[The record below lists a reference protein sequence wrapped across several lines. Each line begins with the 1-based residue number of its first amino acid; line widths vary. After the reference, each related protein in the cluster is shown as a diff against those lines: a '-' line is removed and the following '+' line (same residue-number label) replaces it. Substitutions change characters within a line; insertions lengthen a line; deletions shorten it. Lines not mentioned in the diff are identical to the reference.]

1 LLHSNATGTVEVTVV
16 ATLVKVGT
24 KTKALIRKQGY
35 PTRSKT
41 FVKHL
46 DAQVWAKKVESEMER
61 GCFDDS
67 ARLKQFHYSEALE
80 AYLESCRRRKLR
92 ATKFIE
98 AHSRILQRHLGDL
111 RLSDIT
117 HQVLAA
123 YRDERLHSVAAATVK
138 HELGIAHRALK
149 HQFRTLGV
157 PVERIPTVRHPT
169 ISNARERR
177 VRPEELEALLTQI
190 PNAEMR
196 VTVQLAVETGMRRGE
211 LVNMHW
217 HHIDWDRRTLLVP
230 VTKTNRK
237 REVPLSTAALAL
249 LKSLIPDGGQEG
261 RILQYQPDSI
271 TQAFARA
278 ALKAGLSDIRLHDLR
293 HEATTRFFEKGLSM
307 MEVAAITGHQDP
319 RMLRRYTHLD
329 AADLADR
336 LG

>member
-1 LLHSNATGTVEVTVV
+1 MEVTVV
-16 ATLVKVGT
+16 ATFVKVGA

-41 FVKHL
+41 FVRYA
-46 DAQVWAKKVESEMER
+46 DAQAWAKKLESEMER

-67 ARLKQFHYSEALE
+67 ARLKQFHFSEALE
-80 AYLESCRRRKLR
+80 AYLEACRHRNLK

-98 AHSRILQRHLGDL
+98 AHSRILKRHLGDH

-117 HQVLAA
+117 HLVLAA
-123 YRDERLHSVAAATVK
+123 YRDKRLHSVAAATVK
-138 HELGIAHRALK
+138 HELGITHRALK

-157 PVERIPTVRHPT
+157 PVERIPTVRPPT
-169 ISNARERR
+169 VSNSRERR
-177 VRPEELEALLTQI
+177 ISPEELEALLTQI
-190 PNAEMR
+190 PNAEIR
-196 VTVQLAVETGMRRGE
+196 ITVQLAVETGMRRGE
-211 LVNMHW
+211 LVNMQW
-217 HHIDWDRRTLLVP
+217 HHIDWGRRTLLVP

-237 REVPLSTAALAL
+237 REVPLSTTALAL
-249 LKSLIPDGGQEG
+249 LTGLIPDGGAEG
-261 RILQYQPDSI
+261 HILQYQPDSI

-278 ALKAGLSDIRLHDLR
+278 ATKAGLSNIRLHDLR
-293 HEATTRFFEKGLSM
+293 HEATTRFFERGLSM

-329 AADLADR
+329 ASDLASR